1 MYSVSCEKELGNRC
15 VTTYLGKKVLL
26 TKISVC
32 KLSPFPLVFG
42 PGYVI

>member
-26 TKISVC
+26 TNAEITLKNTV
-32 KLSPFPLVFG
+32 G
-42 PGYVI
+42 R